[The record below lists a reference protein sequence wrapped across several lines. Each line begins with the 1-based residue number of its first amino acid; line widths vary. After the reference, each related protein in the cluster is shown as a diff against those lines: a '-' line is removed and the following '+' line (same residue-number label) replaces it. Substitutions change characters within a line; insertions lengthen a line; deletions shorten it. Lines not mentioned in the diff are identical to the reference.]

1 MAEVLDFTLG
11 GIEKNA
17 TPPLKLAA
25 GNNSAPVAATAAVVT
40 LAADPIRPNVVKQI
54 FYSYGA
60 TPSGGALQIEDGSG
74 TIVWGP
80 MPIGVAGLGTV
91 NFDPPLAGTVN
102 TALIVTLASGAGSV
116 VGALYVNG
124 WKQA

>member
-1 MAEVLDFTLG
+1 
-11 GIEKNA
+11 
-17 TPPLKLAA
+17 
-25 GNNSAPVAATAAVVT
+25 
-40 LAADPIRPNVVKQI
+40 
-54 FYSYGA
+54 
-60 TPSGGALQIEDGSG
+60 
-74 TIVWGP
+74 

-91 NFDPPLAGTVN
+91 NFDPPLQGTVN